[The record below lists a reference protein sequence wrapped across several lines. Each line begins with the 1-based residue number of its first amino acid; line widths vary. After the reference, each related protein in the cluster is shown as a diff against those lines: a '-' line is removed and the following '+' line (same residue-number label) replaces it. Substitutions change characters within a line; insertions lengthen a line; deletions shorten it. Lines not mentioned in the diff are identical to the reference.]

1 MKMVLDDAADLN
13 MIAAYSPGEVRIR
26 GTVYATGLLVY
37 PRRIE
42 TDCPVDVLEQLV
54 NIGATSLPE
63 EAPEILVIGT
73 GERQRF
79 PPASTLRGLVEAR
92 IGFELMDNAAAC
104 RTFNILLSEGRKAA
118 LLLLAE
124 SD

>member
-1 MKMVLDDAADLN
+1 MVLDDAADLN
-13 MIAAYSPGEVRIR
+13 MIGAYTPGEVRIR
-26 GTVYATGLLVY
+26 GTVYTTGLLVF

-42 TDCPVDVLEQLV
+42 TDCPVQTLDQLA
-54 NIGATSLPE
+54 NIDATSLRE
-63 EAPEILVIGT
+63 EAPEILIVGT
-73 GERQRF
+73 GEAQRF
-79 PPASTLRGLVEAR
+79 PAASTLRGLVEAR

>member
-1 MKMVLDDAADLN
+1 MVLDDAADLN
-13 MIAAYSPGEVRIR
+13 MIGAYAPGEVRIR

-42 TDCPVDVLEQLV
+42 TDCPIQVVDQLAK
-54 NIGATSLPE
+54 IDATSLPK
-63 EAPEILVIGT
+63 EAPEILIVGT

-79 PPASTLRGLVEAR
+79 PPASALRGLVEAR